1 MPKFMYY
8 GEETDILQIIKKE
21 NKPVVVVMN
30 PPYEKK
36 RYKLMLDKMVRKIK
50 NFRVFYYVSGAFLE
64 LNEIFN
70 YKCRVIEGMYT
81 SLKIFGLTNSPVA
94 MLHLQFGKVGKD
106 IIKDTITLPV
116 YHPIKEKFDSWSLKY
131 IRNITFKNKQTF
143 KKQIEKQIAD
153 KYNSNEKLLASISF
167 LSRPLIYND
176 GKGKYKICKSNLED
190 SLLFSGV
197 LFNGHSYYYDG
208 IIYAT
213 DKYLFN
219 SFIADAL
226 MLAMCYTTNKTQ
238 FSFSIFSEA
247 ELGLPPHSLKR
258 MSNDEYF
265 YEFMNKYKNDL
276 SVEGQ
281 DLRAKTLAMFRFY
294 FKHFGINAN
303 KNVSL
308 DELKL
313 AIMQDNYRVSF
324 KMTEGKFSVTGMG
337 TNARIGVDSKWTP
350 SKADRIHGTTI
361 FTDYDKALLK
371 LMTKMYERFIEYGMI
386 DEMPKNVR

>member
-1 MPKFMYY
+1 MGQACITTK
-8 GEETDILQIIKKE
+8 GNIK
-21 NKPVVVVMN
+21 V
-30 PPYEKK
+30 
-36 RYKLMLDKMVRKIK
+36 
-50 NFRVFYYVSGAFLE
+50 
-64 LNEIFN
+64 
-70 YKCRVIEGMYT
+70 
-81 SLKIFGLTNSPVA
+81 
-94 MLHLQFGKVGKD
+94 
-106 IIKDTITLPV
+106 
-116 YHPIKEKFDSWSLKY
+116 
-131 IRNITFKNKQTF
+131 
-143 KKQIEKQIAD
+143 
-153 KYNSNEKLLASISF
+153 
-167 LSRPLIYND
+167 
-176 GKGKYKICKSNLED
+176 CKSNLEE
-190 SLLFSGV
+190 SLLFAGV
-197 LFNGHSYYYDG
+197 CFNTHANVYDDF
-208 IIYAT
+208 IYPN
-213 DKYLFN
+213 DKEFDKT
-219 SFIADAL
+219 FIADAL
-226 MLAMCYTTNKTQ
+226 MIAMCFKSNMTEYG
-238 FSFSIFSEA
+238 FSIFSEA

-258 MSNDEYF
+258 MLNDEYF

-350 SKADRIHGTTI
+350 SKADRLHGTTI
-361 FTDYDKALLK
+361 FTEYDNALLK